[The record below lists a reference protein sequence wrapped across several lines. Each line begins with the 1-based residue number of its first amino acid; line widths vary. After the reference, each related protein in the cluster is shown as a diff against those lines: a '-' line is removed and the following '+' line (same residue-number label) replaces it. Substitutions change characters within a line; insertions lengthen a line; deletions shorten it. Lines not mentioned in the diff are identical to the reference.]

1 MGYKT
6 LYILPHQLFH
16 LNQLPFQKN
25 ETKIILWEHPDFFT
39 KYNFNKKKLIL
50 HRASMQ
56 YYKDQL
62 VKNNYNVTYIDFQ
75 TKHEIIKDAFVWD
88 PINDMNE
95 FKNTTMIES
104 PNFLVDKSFLQSVY
118 EGKNSKSS
126 MSFTSYFYPRVKEQ
140 IGYLKGIKS
149 KDTQNRK
156 VPNQKEINKMP
167 RLPKLSSES
176 TLYIQ
181 EAIQYVSKHFPNN
194 YGNTN
199 NFQFPISHK
208 DAHKWCKHFIKLRLK
223 KFGDFQDAIIQD
235 QSFMYHSVLS
245 SSINIGLINPPDI
258 IRMLQKMK
266 ARSSVQINNLE
277 GYVRQLIWREFQ
289 RYCYIYLKDDLKN
302 KNKNK
307 FKLNTKMGKD
317 WYEGNTGIPP
327 LDDTIKKAF
336 DTGYL
341 HHIERLMIMGN
352 LMLLHKIN
360 KEDGFNWFMEF
371 AIDSYEWVMYQNVYD
386 MVFYSTGGK
395 TSYKPYVSSSKYI
408 LRMSNYKKGPWTKV
422 WDELYKGRLR

>member
-1 MGYKT
+1 MGIVT
-6 LYILPHQLFH
+6 FYILPHQLFH
-16 LNQLPFQKN
+16 LNQLPFKQN

-62 VKNNYNVTYIDFQ
+62 IKKKYDVIYIEFD
-75 TKHEIIKDAFVWD
+75 TNHKVIKDASMWD
-88 PINDMNE
+88 PINDMDD
-95 FKNTTMIES
+95 FKNTTKIES
-104 PNFLVDKSFLQSVY
+104 PNFLVDKAFLQSIY

-140 IGYLKGIKS
+140 IDYLKGIQS
-149 KDTQNRK
+149 KDTKNRK
-156 VPNQKEINKMP
+156 VPNQKEIKRIP
-167 RLPKLSSES
+167 KLPKLSPKS

-181 EAIQYVSKHFPNN
+181 EAIQYVNKHFPNN

-245 SSINIGLINPPDI
+245 SSINIGLINPSDI
-258 IRMLQKMK
+258 ITMLQKMK
-266 ARSSVQINNLE
+266 ARSSVKINNLE

-302 KNKNK
+302 KNR
-307 FKLNTKMGKD
+307 FELNTKMNKD
-317 WYEGNTGIPP
+317 WYDGTTGIPP

-408 LRMSNYKKGPWTKV
+408 LRMSNYEKGEWCKV
-422 WDELYKGRLR
+422 WDKLYKERLI